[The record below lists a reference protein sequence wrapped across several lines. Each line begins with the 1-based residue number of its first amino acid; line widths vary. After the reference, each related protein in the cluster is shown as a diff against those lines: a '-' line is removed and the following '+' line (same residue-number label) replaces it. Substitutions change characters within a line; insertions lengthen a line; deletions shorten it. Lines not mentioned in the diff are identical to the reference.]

1 MVVNV
6 KIHGTL
12 KDAASHSCDRVE
24 LADGAT
30 VGDLLAAIGL
40 GSRSPALIIADGR
53 AVRPGDRLASG
64 AQVSIF
70 ARVSG
75 G

>member
-1 MVVNV
+1 VNV

-12 KDAASHSCDRVE
+12 KDAATNSCDRVE
-24 LADGAT
+24 LAEGAT
-30 VGDLLAAIGL
+30 VSDLLAAVGL
-40 GSRSPALIIADGR
+40 GCRTPALVIADGR
-53 AVRPGDRLASG
+53 AVGPSDCLADGS
-64 AQVSIF
+64 QVSIF

>member
-12 KDAASHSCDRVE
+12 KDAATNSCDRVE
-24 LADGAT
+24 LAEGAT
-30 VGDLLAAIGL
+30 VSDLLAAVGPSDCL
-40 GSRSPALIIADGR
+40 ADG
-53 AVRPGDRLASG
+53 S
-64 AQVSIF
+64 QVSIF